1 MRWNEAEIG
10 AFLSSKPPDWEG
22 RLCYKPPRSSGG
34 WNLSLEPVFKE
45 RYFKLLGN
53 LLYCLRLGPDTRG
66 QTNDP
71 VMVLVLEN
79 FTVTSS
85 RQTAE
90 AAELNTFSITF
101 KGEESGSSLG
111 DKKHVFVADSGRT
124 VTQWTEVEILHQAF
138 SRETFIFYHYQALKN
153 CSYEYKR
160 EQLILLQI
168 KLRNKTGVDPLRS
181 TAFQYNPVYF
191 LNNKPPRDPTLLR
204 TPPEPPQR
212 KTKTTKNG
220 SSRFTSHIGIEHWD
234 SCEEDHCDN
243 VKSISAT
250 NPSFKSHLKKTC
262 EENLIKF

>member
-1 MRWNEAEIG
+1 MRWNETEIG
-10 AFLSSKPPDWEG
+10 VFLSSKPPDWEG
-22 RLCYKPPRSSGG
+22 RLCYKPPKSSGG

-53 LLYCLRLGPDTRG
+53 LLYCLRLGPDSKG

-85 RQTAE
+85 RQSAE
-90 AAELNTFSITF
+90 GCDLNTFSITF
-101 KGEESGSSLG
+101 RGEESGSSLG
-111 DKKHVFVADSGRT
+111 EKKHLFVADSGRT
-124 VTQWTEVEILHQAF
+124 VTQWTE
-138 SRETFIFYHYQALKN
+138 ALKN

-168 KLRNKTGVDPLRS
+168 KLRNKTGIDPLRS

-204 TPPEPPQR
+204 SPPEPPRR
-212 KTKTTKNG
+212 KLKNIRNG
-220 SSRFTSHIGIEHWD
+220 SSSFTSHIGIENWD
-234 SCEEDHCDN
+234 SCEENHCDN

-250 NPSFKSHLKKTC
+250 NPSFKSHLNKTC
-262 EENLIKF
+262 EDNLIQF